1 MCRSEVL
8 APFGP
13 GNGLGSVR
21 VTVRAKRMD
30 FLGRSGKSGLSKLSA
45 GETEHS
51 KGRERTIGVASAM
64 LNARTSRTGRTGAAA
79 PASPGMGVMPAH
91 PAFLLPKKESQTAD
105 RAPQLPPL
113 ADLTLLRLQ
122 T

>member
-8 APFGP
+8 ASFGP

-30 FLGRSGKSGLSKLSA
+30 FLGRSGKSGLSRLSS
-45 GETEHS
+45 GETEEE

-64 LNARTSRTGRTGAAA
+64 LNARTSRTGRTDAAA
-79 PASPGMGVMPAH
+79 PASPGIAEVPAH
-91 PAFLLPKKESQTAD
+91 SAFLLPKKESQTAD
-105 RAPQLPPL
+105 RSPKLPPL

>member
-21 VTVRAKRMD
+21 VTVRAKPMD
-30 FLGRSGKSGLSKLSA
+30 YLGRSGKSGLGKLSA
-45 GETEHS
+45 GVTKQTETEGE
-51 KGRERTIGVASAM
+51 KKRVASAM

-79 PASPGMGVMPAH
+79 SGSPGRSEVPAH

-105 RAPQLPPL
+105 QAPKLPSL
-113 ADLTLLRLQ
+113 ADPTLLRLQ

>member
-13 GNGLGSVR
+13 GNGLDSVR

-45 GETEHS
+45 GETEQW
-51 KGRERTIGVASAM
+51 KGGERTIGVASAM
-64 LNARTSRTGRTGAAA
+64 LKARTSRTGRTGAAA
-79 PASPGMGVMPAH
+79 SASPGMGVVPAH
-91 PAFLLPKKESQTAD
+91 PAFLLPKKESLTAD
-105 RAPQLPPL
+105 RTPKTSPL
-113 ADLTLLRLQ
+113 AAPTLRRLQ